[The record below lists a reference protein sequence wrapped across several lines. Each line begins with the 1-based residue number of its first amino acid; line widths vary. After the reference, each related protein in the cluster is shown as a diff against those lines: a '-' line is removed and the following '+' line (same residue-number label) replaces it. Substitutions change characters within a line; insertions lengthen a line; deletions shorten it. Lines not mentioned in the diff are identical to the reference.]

1 MSDRRA
7 NDRPSGTIAAPKRVC
22 YKVRTSDIPEDFV
35 RRSTASVSSLSLR
48 VGLGLTLAAFYGCAG
63 KGDIQPGI
71 GAAGVRLGANRAAV
85 EKILGKPDQVSST
98 GVRGSKRRETTY
110 LIYPAK
116 GIDVLLE
123 GGGARSIFL
132 YREGADDHR
141 GYAGRTADGLT
152 VSSNRDEVLAVLR
165 EPDARG
171 LGEDVHRWFRY
182 DSGIEF
188 TFEENG
194 AIHHIVITLPR

>member
-1 MSDRRA
+1 MSDHRA
-7 NDRPSGTIAAPKRVC
+7 IEPASGTIAAPHRVC
-22 YKVRTSDIPEDFV
+22 YKVRTSDIPEGFV
-35 RRSTASVSSLSLR
+35 RRPIASVSSLSLR
-48 VGLGLTLAAFYGCAG
+48 LGLGLALAAFYGCTG

-71 GAAGVRLGANRAAV
+71 GAAGVRLGSDRAAV

-98 GVRGSKRRETTY
+98 GVRGSGRKETTY
-110 LIYPAK
+110 LIYAAK
-116 GIDVLLE
+116 GIDVLVE
-123 GGGARSIFL
+123 GGEARSIFL
-132 YREGADDHR
+132 YHEGADDHR

-152 VSSNRDEVLAVLR
+152 VNSNRDEVLAVLR
-165 EPDARG
+165 DPDARG

-188 TFEENG
+188 TFQENG